1 MQTKKV
7 LFICI
12 NNSARSQMAEAYMN
26 ILSEGKYIA
35 ESAGLE
41 SGDLNPPFAIRAM
54 AEDGIDISQKNNKFS
69 FRLFLKTAAFTT
81 MYSEYV
87 TIMR

>member
-1 MQTKKV
+1 
-7 LFICI
+7 
-12 NNSARSQMAEAYMN
+12 MN

-41 SGDLNPPFAIRAM
+41 SGDLNPFAIRAM

-69 FRLFLKTAAFTT
+69 FRLF
-81 MYSEYV
+81 
-87 TIMR
+87 

>member
-1 MQTKKV
+1 
-7 LFICI
+7 
-12 NNSARSQMAEAYMN
+12 MAEAYMN

-41 SGDLNPPFAIRAM
+41 SGDLNPFAIRAM
-54 AEDGIDISQKNNKFS
+54 AEDGIDISQKKQQIQFS
-69 FRLFLKTAAFTT
+69 TFLKTAAFTT